1 MPEGYALV
9 REKIIVKGSL
19 LCSERAYKCRTDGVE
34 CKVGWVWAKIKERLQ
49 QQWETSFTVTLSCWC
64 AESLLPKQ
72 CPIHPPLVMY
82 LLSCTLNHLSLQ
94 NRHWTCWPIWWHDEN
109 IALHRSLLLRYTCT
123 EPIWSKQSIPHF
135 HKLALS
141 SWESLSEILTLVQT
155 MPCFSSPHSS
165 GLNFHLV
172 SKSTYYSNLDNHT
185 PRSSQCDRIT

>member
-82 LLSCTLNHLSLQ
+82 LLSCTLNHHSLQ
-94 NRHWTCWPIWWHDEN
+94 NGHWTCGQYDDTMKTLPC
-109 IALHRSLLLRYTCT
+109 IALCSWDTHAQSRFGPNNPSPTFINSLCSPENLSVRYSL
-123 EPIWSKQSIPHF
+123 WFKQCPAF
-135 HKLALS
+135 HLHL
-141 SWESLSEILTLVQT
+141 
-155 MPCFSSPHSS
+155 
-165 GLNFHLV
+165 HLV
-172 SKSTYYSNLDNHT
+172 STFIWYQNQPTTLISTTTHQDHLSV
-185 PRSSQCDRIT
+185 IG